1 MKVKTS
7 FFIFL
12 FFHFISSY
20 SQTTDVS
27 VSVVAQDLSGND
39 ISQVHIFEQFQ
50 YLVTISNSGSS
61 VSNVSFTQ
69 TINIDATIVS
79 YISQNPIGG
88 TSLITDFSQDLNVI
102 TGTIASVP
110 AASSIEV
117 KVVVQAPESI
127 GGIAT
132 NVNVAPPTTFT
143 DTNTSNNT
151 SIISI
156 DVTDEPI
163 DFTITQMQIS
173 PTEGTAISAWSD
185 TVTYQFTITN
195 HSTISYPLNGFSTFL
210 SLATPQSY
218 GKPFMQLLSINCM
231 NATGGTNC
239 VDAITVT
246 PTPTPIEI
254 NSSNAVS
261 IFNFEES
268 HVYTAGGSLTFEM
281 VYQYLEPECAEITD
295 TIEVNSFGEIILA
308 HDNVS
313 SNNAN
318 SITTLLLEAQLCQE
332 TDVCI
337 ETVQIDPLPVGAE
350 IAWNEEVTYETTIC
364 NNGPLNAD
372 VLVSFRNQSNNAF
385 WDIISITCEQN
396 ETTIPCSDLSFA
408 DADQYW
414 VSNLFN
420 MPVGEIVTVK
430 TVIVFLEPDCI
441 IGSLDGIIRTAINIE
456 SDEITDSDFSN
467 NTDFDY
473 LTLPAAEE
481 CDSSDIEVT
490 KTQINPALPEGETP
504 DNTTSW
510 GSITYA
516 ITVSNLS
523 ENDTTFE
530 LIDYMPTGF
539 SSTISASLESVT
551 CVATTG
557 TASCFTI
564 ENANIGLEL
573 DGIYDDNENNPDI
586 FWQILPEENR
596 LLPALSAITFHV
608 TVNWF
613 PICSTAS
620 IPATNSV
627 QANASAPFID
637 LNQENNNASVTT
649 YFAACIDL
657 VVQTFP
663 EFPTVT
669 ANQSFNWIVDI
680 TNSNTSSSAI
690 DVAFENE
697 LDAVFNIVGTPTCTV
712 TSGTASCINSFSIV
726 ENHISGIIPTME
738 AGSTVRIFIPVEA
751 PSFGG
756 AFVNTSEAIP
766 SPINNEEQTP
776 ETNISISSVQVLA
789 PTLEK
794 IFNPDEIFE
803 GEESI
808 LTFTVFNLPSNTAQ
822 TNISFTDNLPT
833 TISIAGEAYW
843 ETDNGCTAIFIGDIG
858 DTAFQVSNLTFPE
871 GVTSCS
877 FSIPV
882 TSNTAGIYTNSN
894 INFSDQNNIDTS
906 NANAILTVLAGS
918 NTNTTDTCLEIPQ
931 GFSPNN
937 DGTND
942 VFTITCIEDY
952 PNAKLQIYNRYGTLV
967 YKNNNY
973 LNTWDGRPN
982 TGILHKDEKRL
993 PVGTYFYVL
1002 EHKDLP
1008 KQSIGWVYLNY

>member
-649 YFAACIDL
+649 YFAGCIDL

-882 TSNTAGIYTNSN
+882 TSNTAGTYTNSN

>member
-7 FFIFL
+7 FFLFL
-12 FFHFISSY
+12 FFHFITSY

-39 ISQVHIFEQFQ
+39 ISQVHIFEEFQ

-102 TGTIASVP
+102 TGTIASLP

-132 NVNVAPPTTFT
+132 NVNVAPPTTIT

-163 DFTITQMQIS
+163 DFTITQTQIS

-195 HSTISYPLNGFSTFL
+195 HSTISYPLNGFSTYL

-239 VDAITVT
+239 VDAITV
-246 PTPTPIEI
+246 TPTPIEI

-364 NNGPLNAD
+364 NNGPLDAD

-539 SSTISASLESVT
+539 SSTVSASLESVT

-608 TVNWF
+608 TVNWL

-882 TSNTAGIYTNSN
+882 TSDTAGIYTNSN
-894 INFSDQNNIDTS
+894 INFSNQNNIDTS

>member
-7 FFIFL
+7 FFLFL
-12 FFHFISSY
+12 FFHFITSY

-102 TGTIASVP
+102 TGTIASLP

-132 NVNVAPPTTFT
+132 NVNVAPPTTIT

-163 DFTITQMQIS
+163 DFTITQTQIS

-195 HSTISYPLNGFSTFL
+195 HSTISYPLNGFSTYL

-239 VDAITVT
+239 VDAITV
-246 PTPTPIEI
+246 TPTPIEI

-318 SITTLLLEAQLCQE
+318 SITTPLLEAQLCQE

-364 NNGPLNAD
+364 NNGPLDAD

-539 SSTISASLESVT
+539 SSTVSASLESVT

-564 ENANIGLEL
+564 ENTNIGLEL

-649 YFAACIDL
+649 YFAGCIDL

-751 PSFGG
+751 PGFGG

-882 TSNTAGIYTNSN
+882 TSNTAGTYTNSN